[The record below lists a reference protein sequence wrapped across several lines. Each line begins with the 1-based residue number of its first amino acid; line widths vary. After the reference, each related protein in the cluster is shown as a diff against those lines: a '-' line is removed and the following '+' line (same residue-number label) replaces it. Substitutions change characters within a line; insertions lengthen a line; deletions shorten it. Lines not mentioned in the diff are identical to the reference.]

1 MAVRAELNCVTTEMP
16 PEMTIDL
23 RLDADEAPL
32 LTDFYLLTMAAAYFA
47 SGNNDTA
54 CFSMFTRRMP
64 PRRGF
69 LVAAGLERLLEAI
82 EQFHFAPRVLEYLE
96 SLRLFTPEFLGFLGT
111 LRFTGEVWAMPEG
124 TIFFATEPILEVRAP
139 LIEAQLLETL
149 VLNQAGF
156 GSLIASKAARSLA
169 VAGGRRLIDFGLR
182 RSQGADA
189 GLVAARSSYLAGF
202 AGTSNVLAGM
212 RYGIPLYGTMAH
224 SYVMAH
230 ERERE
235 AFDSYV
241 KVFPR
246 LSTLLVDT
254 YDTMR
259 GVENAATVAL
269 ELREKGVK
277 LQGIRIDS
285 GDLLELSKRA
295 RRLLDRRGLSD
306 VPIFASGNLD
316 EYHIAELVKAA
327 APIDAFG
334 VGTAMTVSAD
344 APALDVAYK
353 LVEYRGEPR
362 LKTSSEKVTLP
373 GRKQV
378 FRACNATGGFYADLV
393 GLFEESSESLERE
406 FRPPPR
412 SVHPMLERVF
422 ADGHRIGAPPALRE
436 TRERFLESFARL
448 EPRYKDVDR
457 PETFP
462 VRPSAA
468 LNALLISEKLRAG
481 RRQG

>member
-1 MAVRAELNCVTTEMP
+1 MP
-16 PEMTIDL
+16 TMPIDL
-23 RLDADEAPL
+23 RLDADEYPL
-32 LTDFYLLTMAAAYFA
+32 LTDFYQLTMAAAYHA
-47 SGNNDTA
+47 GAENGPA

-69 LVAAGLERLLEAI
+69 LVSAGIERLLEAL
-82 EQFHFAPRVLEYLE
+82 EQFQFTPRLLSYLD
-96 SLRLFTPEFLGFLGT
+96 SLRLFTREFLDYLGG
-111 LRFTGEVWAMPEG
+111 LRFTGEVWAIPEG
-124 TIFFATEPILEVRAP
+124 TIFFENEPILEIRAP
-139 LIEAQLLETL
+139 LIEAQLLETI
-149 VLNQAGF
+149 VLNQVGI
-156 GSLIASKAARSLA
+156 GSLIASKAARSLLA
-169 VAGGRRLIDFGLR
+169 AEGRRLVDFGLR

-189 GLVAARSSYLAGF
+189 GLTAARSAYLAGF

-230 ERERE
+230 EQERE

-241 KVFPR
+241 RVFPR

-254 YDTMR
+254 YDTLR
-259 GVENAATVAL
+259 GVENAASVAL
-269 ELREKGVK
+269 EMRQRGAK
-277 LQGIRIDS
+277 LQGIRLDS

-295 RRLLDRRGLSD
+295 RRLLDRRGLAD

-316 EYHIAELVKAA
+316 EYRIAELVKAG

-362 LKTSSEKVTLP
+362 LKTSAEKVTLP

-378 FRACNATGGFYADLV
+378 FRAR
-393 GLFEESSESLERE
+393 GLAMDVIALHEESAENLARE
-406 FRPPPR
+406 FRQAPG
-412 SVHPMLERVF
+412 SLEPMLERVF
-422 ADGHRIGAPPALRE
+422 ADGKRIGARPALNDSRA
-436 TRERFLESFARL
+436 RFLESLDRL
-448 EPRYKDVDR
+448 DSRYKDLER
-457 PETFP
+457 PSTYP

-481 RRQG
+481 RRQS

>member
-1 MAVRAELNCVTTEMP
+1 MP
-16 PEMTIDL
+16 TMPIDL
-23 RLDADEAPL
+23 RLDADEYPL
-32 LTDFYLLTMAAAYFA
+32 LTDFYQLTMGAAYHA
-47 SGNNDTA
+47 GKENGPA

-69 LVAAGLERLLEAI
+69 LVAAGIERLLEAL
-82 EQFHFAPRVLEYLE
+82 EQFHFAPRLLAYLE
-96 SLRLFTPEFLGFLGT
+96 SLRLFTREFLDFLGA

-124 TIFFATEPILEVRAP
+124 AIFFENEPILEIRAP
-139 LIEAQLLETL
+139 LIEAQLLETI
-149 VLNQAGF
+149 VLNQAGL

-169 VAGGRRLIDFGLR
+169 AAGGRRLVDFGLR

-189 GLVAARSSYLAGF
+189 GLVAARSAYLAGF

-230 ERERE
+230 EQERE
-235 AFDSYV
+235 AFESYAR
-241 KVFPR
+241 VFPR

-254 YDTMR
+254 YDTLR
-259 GVENAATVAL
+259 GVENAASVAL
-269 ELREKGVK
+269 ALRERGAK
-277 LQGIRIDS
+277 LQGIRLDS

-306 VPIFASGNLD
+306 VPIFGSGNLD
-316 EYHIAELVKAA
+316 EYRIAELVKAG

-353 LVEYRGEPR
+353 LVECRGEPR
-362 LKTSSEKVTLP
+362 LKTSSEKLTLP

-378 FRACNATGGFYADLV
+378 FRARSASGGFSMDII
-393 GLFEESSESLERE
+393 GLFEESADNLARE
-406 FRPPPR
+406 FRQTPG
-412 SVHPMLERVF
+412 SVEPMLQRVF
-422 ADGHRIGAPPALRE
+422 ADGNRIGASPTLNESRD
-436 TRERFLESFARL
+436 RFLESFARL
-448 EPRYKDVDR
+448 DARYKDLDR
-457 PETFP
+457 PGSYP